1 MVISQTQIRH
11 FGTKTFIYKMHTGIL
26 YNLNTIDQVSQNSKA
41 WAAMA
46 EFEKDLQCFKPSIP
60 FSEMINQFIQPNTS
74 MMGNFNFT
82 DSTVDNFLG
91 YQQSENHAAGL
102 LAHDLPGTSYS
113 NCLNEL
119 PTVHTI
125 TSTRHV
131 FHESKKRKVMELSTS
146 SSESIPS
153 TASRELKD
161 NSNSAKKNVR
171 FIFFIWFT
179 ALSNKLWTLRHSME

>member
-1 MVISQTQIRH
+1 
-11 FGTKTFIYKMHTGIL
+11 MHTGIL

>member
-179 ALSNKLWTLRHSME
+179 ALSNKLWTLCHSME

>member
-1 MVISQTQIRH
+1 
-11 FGTKTFIYKMHTGIL
+11 
-26 YNLNTIDQVSQNSKA
+26 
-41 WAAMA
+41 MA

-171 FIFFIWFT
+171 FIFFI
-179 ALSNKLWTLRHSME
+179 